1 MNVLNLFVSTNDVTF
16 GYALQDINDIPETL
30 TECRTKPWRTGQ
42 AVLAGKKVI
51 VTF

>member
-1 MNVLNLFVSTNDVTF
+1 MNVLNLFVSTNDVTV
-16 GYALQDINDIPETL
+16 GYTLQDINDIPAEFP
-30 TECRTKPWRTGQ
+30 ECCTKPWRTGQ